1 MSAIR
6 QSIHTRDFQSLG
18 DELIG
23 DREVFGTERHTEVL
37 SHSLS
42 WEVFKSELAISF
54 AEDVENLW
62 KRWPLGLIIS
72 SNSLSFNN
80 QEG

>member
-1 MSAIR
+1 MSWWGTER
-6 QSIHTRDFQSLG
+6 LS
-18 DELIG
+18 
-23 DREVFGTERHTEVL
+23 GTERHTAVL

-42 WEVFKSELAISF
+42 WEVFRRELARSF

-72 SNSLSFNN
+72 SNSLTFNN